1 MAVDIMNQQVQN
13 EQYTVTLIVIN
24 NSYSCEVLQ
33 GLDPRVRVIL
43 LDRHKSLV
51 NTLVK
56 ILELNVLLY
65 RLRIDVLHSHDC
77 NVSRIV
83 VPYPRLSRVLTV
95 HDVGLNLKYAGCYD
109 RIVAI
114 SEAVRKDI
122 RNVSKEVELVLNGID
137 FHGITKKNKE
147 SKRASPRKLRI
158 AHVGRIVFQKK
169 AQDWSL
175 RAFKRWSEHFDSLE
189 LVFFGEGENLDELKE
204 LVDAYELGDSVSI
217 QEGMSRREIYKSLHK
232 FDILVLPSHFEG
244 FGLALIEGMAAGLV
258 VIASDCDGPG
268 EIICHGENGFLFERQ
283 SFRSF
288 CEVGLA
294 IIQQFD
300 NPQLLEIA
308 RKGQNDVLEK
318 YDIRRTAQ
326 QYLEIYKDV
335 RS

>member
-1 MAVDIMNQQVQN
+1 MFLGASFD
-13 EQYTVTLIVIN
+13 EWWVI
-24 NSYSCEVLQ
+24 ER
-33 GLDPRVRVIL
+33 G
-43 LDRHKSLV
+43 
-51 NTLVK
+51 
-56 ILELNVLLY
+56 
-65 RLRIDVLHSHDC
+65 
-77 NVSRIV
+77 
-83 VPYPRLSRVLTV
+83 
-95 HDVGLNLKYAGCYD
+95 
-109 RIVAI
+109 
-114 SEAVRKDI
+114 
-122 RNVSKEVELVLNGID
+122 
-137 FHGITKKNKE
+137 F
-147 SKRASPRKLRI
+147 
-158 AHVGRIVFQKK
+158 
-169 AQDWSL
+169 W
-175 RAFKRWSEHFDSLE
+175 E